1 MITWRKFQSGFWAS
15 RKRRPPTN
23 PCLGSL
29 PISVSARAKIFHVI
43 GTFFNPVCRAEIFTC
58 DQPLRV
64 IFVVVV
70 RLLELE
76 KVKNDQEGKKN
87 VSEKFRKELE
97 LERVLKV
104 EAINKL
110 AEIMNRKD
118 MSKRENSRVN
128 SSVLRKKEK
137 ECKKLQQELSRVGWD
152 YFWKWMFPK
161 WKV

>member
-1 MITWRKFQSGFWAS
+1 M
-15 RKRRPPTN
+15 
-23 PCLGSL
+23 
-29 PISVSARAKIFHVI
+29 
-43 GTFFNPVCRAEIFTC
+43 
-58 DQPLRV
+58 
-64 IFVVVV
+64 
-70 RLLELE
+70 
-76 KVKNDQEGKKN
+76 KNDQEGKKN

-152 YFWKWMFPK
+152 YSWK
-161 WKV
+161 